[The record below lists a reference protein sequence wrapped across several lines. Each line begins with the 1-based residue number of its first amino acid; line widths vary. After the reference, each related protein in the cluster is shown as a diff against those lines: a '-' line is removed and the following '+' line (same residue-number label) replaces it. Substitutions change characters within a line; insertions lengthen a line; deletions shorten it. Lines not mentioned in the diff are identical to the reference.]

1 MSNPSGR
8 GSMHKVVKGLA
19 ILGVLAGGPVGGYA
33 WVAGRDGNAGGLK
46 LVEIASGGI
55 VEKAVAIGKIEPRL
69 KFHVKSKLPG
79 IVRASYFEVGDT
91 VHAGE
96 VLFNIVPDPTPTELS
111 DAQRNVELAQAAYDR
126 AQADYGRAQ
135 DLTVARILARG

>member
-1 MSNPSGR
+1 MAAKYSPAGRPGEIDRTRARVLAYYLCRVPSRR

-19 ILGVLAGGPVGGYA
+19 ILGVLAGGAEGGYA
-33 WVAGRDGNAGGLK
+33 WLAGRDGNAGGLK

-69 KFHVKSKLPG
+69 KFRVKSKLPG

-91 VHAGE
+91 VRAGE

-111 DAQRNVELAQAAYDR
+111 DAQRNV
-126 AQADYGRAQ
+126 
-135 DLTVARILARG
+135 